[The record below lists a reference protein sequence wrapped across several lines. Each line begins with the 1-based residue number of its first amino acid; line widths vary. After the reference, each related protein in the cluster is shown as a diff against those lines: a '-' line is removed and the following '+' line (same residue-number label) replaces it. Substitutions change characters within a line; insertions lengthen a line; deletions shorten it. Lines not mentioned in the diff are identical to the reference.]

1 MKSLFEIL
9 KGGTADSPITDL
21 VPRKSSPQARHHFT
35 RFDQVDQLVGAS
47 EADPDV
53 GFMAR
58 LLALCSLPRTNPHDQ
73 LQYKRTNGPYTL
85 YMTAGGGKKL
95 PFGNIP
101 RLLIAWVT
109 TEAVQTQSPVL
120 VLGHSLSEFM
130 RKLGMKDDSG
140 SRRGERIRLRN
151 QMQRLFSATIQFV
164 YEDREGDRTH
174 VRDTFTSPIARR
186 SHLVWNP
193 KRPNEPVLWESTV
206 ELGQD
211 FFQDIIRHPVP
222 LDMNTLKALSR
233 SPLGLDLY
241 MWLVYRTFSLDAPKR
256 LSWPMLYRQFG
267 ADPAKAGDNVTI
279 QNFRKDCLRELKKIK
294 FAWDG
299 LEYRIERGSRGKKI
313 GALVLLPSEPAIPPP
328 LRLGQ

>member
-1 MKSLFEIL
+1 MPKDAL
-9 KGGTADSPITDL
+9 T
-21 VPRKSSPQARHHFT
+21 PQARHHFT
-35 RFDQVDQLVGAS
+35 RFDQVDQLVGAN
-47 EADPDV
+47 EAVPEI

-58 LLALCSLPRTNPHDQ
+58 LMALCSLPRTNPRDRKE
-73 LQYKRTNGPYTL
+73 YARSNGPYTL
-85 YMTAGGGKKL
+85 VMTAGYQQKL

-140 SRRGERIRLRN
+140 SPRGERTRLRN
-151 QMQRLFSATIQFV
+151 QIQRLFSSTIQFV
-164 YEDREGDRTH
+164 YEDREGDCTH
-174 VRDTFTSPIARR
+174 VRDTFTSPVARR

-222 LDMNTLKALSR
+222 IDMNTLRALKR

-241 MWLVYRTFSLDAPKR
+241 LWLTYRTFALRAPLR
-256 LSWPMLYRQFG
+256 LPWQQVYRQFG
-267 ADPAKAGDNVTI
+267 SSPGKAGANLTI
-279 QNFRKDCLRELKKIK
+279 QNFRRDALRELKKIK
-294 FAWDG
+294 TAWPDLNYETAQG
-299 LEYRIERGSRGKKI
+299 V
-313 GALVLLPSEPAIPPP
+313 LVLCPSAAQIPARPA
-328 LRLGQ
+328 LGLVE